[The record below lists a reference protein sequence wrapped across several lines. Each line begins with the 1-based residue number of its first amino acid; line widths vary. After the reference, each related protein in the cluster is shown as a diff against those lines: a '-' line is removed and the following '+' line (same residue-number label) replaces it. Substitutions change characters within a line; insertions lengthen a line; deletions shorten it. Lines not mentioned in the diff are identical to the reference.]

1 MPEIPYTPI
10 SKARLFILQS
20 LIAGCLSCQGTFMAE
35 NGYNVQ
41 TTFWEDFSAADIFG
55 LSAIQ
60 DTFNRA
66 FEEWKGNCKYLTEL
80 VLVLNHKIWQHYKT
94 KPNVAA
100 LYDALWRQADQYAVE
115 NLKDEELSYYYDV
128 TD

>member
-1 MPEIPYTPI
+1 MTFR
-10 SKARLFILQS
+10 A
-20 LIAGCLSCQGTFMAE
+20 FMAE

-80 VLVLNHKIWQHYKT
+80 VLVSNHKIWQHYKT

>member
-1 MPEIPYTPI
+1 MTFR
-10 SKARLFILQS
+10 A
-20 LIAGCLSCQGTFMAE
+20 FMAE

-66 FEEWKGNCKYLTEL
+66 FEEWKGNCM
-80 VLVLNHKIWQHYKT
+80 
-94 KPNVAA
+94 
-100 LYDALWRQADQYAVE
+100 WRRCMMHSGDRQTSMR
-115 NLKDEELSYYYDV
+115 LRI
-128 TD
+128 

>member
-1 MPEIPYTPI
+1 MTFR
-10 SKARLFILQS
+10 A
-20 LIAGCLSCQGTFMAE
+20 FMAE

-66 FEEWKGNCKYLTEL
+66 FASTLRNWCWY
-80 VLVLNHKIWQHYKT
+80 
-94 KPNVAA
+94 
-100 LYDALWRQADQYAVE
+100 
-115 NLKDEELSYYYDV
+115 
-128 TD
+128 

>member
-1 MPEIPYTPI
+1 MTFR
-10 SKARLFILQS
+10 A
-20 LIAGCLSCQGTFMAE
+20 FMAE

-66 FEEWKGNCKYLTEL
+66 FEEWKGNCMYLRDLEL
-80 VLVLNHKIWQHYKT
+80 VMNNNRWEHVEANT
-94 KPNVAA
+94 NVAA

>member
-1 MPEIPYTPI
+1 MTFR
-10 SKARLFILQS
+10 A
-20 LIAGCLSCQGTFMAE
+20 FMAE

-41 TTFWEDFSAADIFG
+41 TTFWEDFSEADIFG

-66 FEEWKGNCKYLTEL
+66 FE
-80 VLVLNHKIWQHYKT
+80 VLNHKIWQHYKT

>member
-1 MPEIPYTPI
+1 MYQREIKTT
-10 SKARLFILQS
+10 KNFNDMTFRA
-20 LIAGCLSCQGTFMAE
+20 FMAE

-66 FEEWKGNCKYLTEL
+66 F
-80 VLVLNHKIWQHYKT
+80 
-94 KPNVAA
+94 
-100 LYDALWRQADQYAVE
+100 
-115 NLKDEELSYYYDV
+115 
-128 TD
+128 

>member
-1 MPEIPYTPI
+1 MTFR
-10 SKARLFILQS
+10 A
-20 LIAGCLSCQGTFMAE
+20 FMAE

-66 FEEWKGNCKYLTEL
+66 VEEWKGNCKYLTEL
-80 VLVLNHKIWQHYKT
+80 VLALNHKIWQHYKT
-94 KPNVAA
+94 KPTVAA
-100 LYDALWRQADQYAVE
+100 LYDALWRQAHQYAIE

>member
-1 MPEIPYTPI
+1 MTFR
-10 SKARLFILQS
+10 A
-20 LIAGCLSCQGTFMAE
+20 FMAE

-66 FEEWKGNCKYLTEL
+66 FEEWRGNYKYLTEL
-80 VLVLNHKIWQHYKT
+80 TLVLNHKIWQYHEKIPEFA
-94 KPNVAA
+94 K
-100 LYDALWRQADQYAVE
+100 LYNTLWEQAGQYAVE
-115 NLKDEELSYYYDV
+115 TLKDDELSYYYDV